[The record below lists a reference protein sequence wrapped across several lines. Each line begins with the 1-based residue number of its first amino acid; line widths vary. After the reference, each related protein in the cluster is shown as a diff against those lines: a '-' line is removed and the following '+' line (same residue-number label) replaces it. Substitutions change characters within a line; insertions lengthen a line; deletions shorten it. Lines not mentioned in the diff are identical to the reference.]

1 MDNKLKNKKGNW
13 NLESIAINCAE
24 ELRKADIPVQYI
36 LETKIIRDR
45 YLFGRVSETYADRYI
60 TLYISNAY
68 RSPKY
73 ELAEVKTVICHLLLH
88 SIEGCMNHGKKWR
101 EYAEKA
107 DRECGLSIIKQYASR
122 TGISGNW
129 DDEGANAISHLNRER
144 CCFADYVEKLEELAG
159 ICSEEL
165 KGIGLNTGH
174 VSGLLFL
181 NDKTAFGRCR
191 KNGDHDFTIMVSE
204 EYAGNDAD
212 RFGLKGLLCHELL
225 HTCPE
230 DDSDNSTNIHGPK
243 WREMAR
249 MVEKECGYKIMAQS
263 HTDAIKKTTN
273 TPKKRLL
280 CPVCGGYY
288 DVYEK
293 DDEFGRET
301 LNCKWCKNKM
311 NVIKTEDMGFLD
323 TIYIM
328 LGEYQDKM
336 RIAGIPIRKLSGIG
350 FVSMDKS
357 TGLHNNWNGSFSID
371 LPEKFRKQEMLNSN
385 ELKAYMC
392 RELVKSCGECDDSDA
407 KWDEYIQKAE
417 RILGFSLLSSQGYE
431 TEIQEVKQIT
441 DKSLLKMEIKQE
453 EYILRK

>member
-1 MDNKLKNKKGNW
+1 MDNNLKNKKGNW

-45 YLFGRVSETYADRYI
+45 YLFGRVSETYAEHYI

-88 SIEGCMNHGKKWR
+88 SIEGCMNHGEKWR

-107 DRECGLSIIKQYASR
+107 DKECGLSIIKQYASR
-122 TGISGNW
+122 LRIWENW
-129 DDEGANAISHLNRER
+129 DNESANAISHLNRER
-144 CCFADYVEKLEELAG
+144 CCFLDYVEKLEELTG

-165 KGIGLNTGH
+165 KRIGLNIGR
-174 VSGLLFL
+174 VSRLHFL
-181 NDKTAFGRCR
+181 NDKTAFGRCE
-191 KNGDHDFTIMVSE
+191 KNGDNDFTIMVSE
-204 EYAGNDAD
+204 EYASNDAD
-212 RFGLKGLLCHELL
+212 RFGLKGLICHELL

-230 DDSDNSTNIHGPK
+230 DDSNGSTKIHGPK

-249 MVEKECGYKIMAQS
+249 RVEKECGYKIMAQS
-263 HTDAIKKTTN
+263 HTDTIKKTTN

-293 DDEFGRET
+293 DDEIGRET
-301 LNCKWCKNKM
+301 LSCKWCKNKM

-336 RIAGIPIRKLSGIG
+336 RIAGIPIRKLSGVG
-350 FVSMDKS
+350 FVSVDKP
-357 TGLHNNWNGSFSID
+357 TGLHDNWDGSFSID
-371 LPEKFRKQEMLNSN
+371 LPKRFREQGMLNSN
-385 ELKAYMC
+385 ELKVYLC
-392 RELVKSCGECDDSDA
+392 QELIKTCERFDDYGN
-407 KWDEYIQKAE
+407 KLGEYIQKAE
-417 RILGFSLLSSQGYE
+417 KALGFSLVSLKGNV
-431 TEIQEVKQIT
+431 TEI
-441 DKSLLKMEIKQE
+441 
-453 EYILRK
+453 